1 MNMSGKHFIMKR
13 IVVPLLTLI
22 LVCGMTVSAFAAETG
37 SYDIAAGNPNIT
49 ICYPVDNSGI
59 DTGTIVTPIKGQD
72 IEVGDIG
79 EVSVSKLGVDGLKR
93 SLDDIY
99 GVKRYGGVAVV
110 GVPFYNGI
118 TLYDGLKTQEFL
130 KLYNA
135 NKDELI
141 QAVRLAYPNE
151 TNQWYDEYIAL
162 PIYYGVINGY
172 EDGTLQ
178 PNRPV
183 AVSEVAKIVATAYES
198 NIPSG
203 GYLNNNAFN
212 NGNGM
217 WYNNYYN
224 KMAKAFTYKSSA
236 GITPQYMESNMR
248 RCEVAY
254 VLASVCDDGTLKDY
268 IAKAERGDI
277 SQMSGYVDFVNVVR
291 TDVDLSIE
299 QARMNAGEIPARF
312 AGAVMYLQAK
322 GIMVGDGA
330 GHINPLDNVTR
341 AEVFKLIQTTCQNT
355 PSYTKNKFYGWENKP
370 TSGTVTQQPGQTQ
383 MTEQTVLNP
392 NAPAELQYKVSDI
405 NQSSYK
411 YILNGQA
418 NIAEKQLRKEYTQP
432 IVDQIKSTVQFKD
445 GYTEITIPDLKSDYH
460 EVYVMYDVNENG
472 KWVGGTV
479 YTSTQQ
485 SGTIRM
491 EGNCYGMVIGIQ
503 GREDKAS
510 IKSKAA
516 GSSYMWAYSIERGGW
531 EAY

>member
-22 LVCGMTVSAFAAETG
+22 LVCGMTISAFAAETG

-72 IEVGDIG
+72 IEVGDING
-79 EVSVSKLGVDGLKR
+79 EVSVSKLGVEGLKR
-93 SLDDIY
+93 SLDEIY
-99 GVKRYGGVAVV
+99 GVKRYGGIAV

-118 TLYDGLKTQEFL
+118 TLYDGLKNQEFL

-183 AVSEVAKIVATAYES
+183 AVSEVAKILATAYES

-236 GITPQYMESNMR
+236 GITPQYMQSNMR

-268 IAKAERGDI
+268 IANAERGDI

-291 TDVDLSIE
+291 TDADLSTE

-392 NAPAELQYKVSDI
+392 NAPAELQYKVSDL
-405 NQSSYK
+405 NESSYK

-460 EVYVMYDVNENG
+460 EVVIKYYKNVNGNMQG
-472 KWVGGTV
+472 CTV
-479 YTSTQQ
+479 YRGSQQ
-485 SGTIRM
+485 SGTITLD
-491 EGNCYGMVIGIQ
+491 GDCYGIQ
-503 GREDKAS
+503 ISVEGRADKAS
-510 IKSKAA
+510 IGAK
-516 GSSYMWAYSIERGGW
+516 SSYTVSYSIES
-531 EAY
+531 EAWKSY

>member
-1 MNMSGKHFIMKR
+1 MSGKHFFMKK

-22 LVCGMTVSAFAAETG
+22 MVCGMTVSAFAAETG
-37 SYDIAAGNPNIT
+37 SYDIVADNPNIT
-49 ICYPVDNSGI
+49 ICYAVDNSGL
-59 DTGTIVTPIKGQD
+59 DTGTVVTPIGGQD
-72 IEVGDIG
+72 IEVGDIQG
-79 EVSVSKLGVDGLKR
+79 EVSVSKLGVEGLKH
-93 SLDDIY
+93 SLDELY
-99 GVKRYGGVAVV
+99 GVQRYSNIAV
-110 GVPFYNGI
+110 GVPFNNGT
-118 TLYDGLKTQEFL
+118 TLYDGLKNQEFMRM
-130 KLYNA
+130 YNA

-162 PIYYGVINGY
+162 PIYYGVLNGY

-183 AVSEVAKIVATAYES
+183 AVSEVAKIVATAYEN
-198 NIPSG
+198 NISSG

-212 NGNGM
+212 KGGGM

-224 KMAKAFTYKSSA
+224 KMAKAFTYKSSSKLTLA
-236 GITPQYMESNMR
+236 YMDSNMK

-277 SQMSGYVDFVNVVR
+277 SQMAGYVDFVNVVK

-299 QARMNAGEIPARF
+299 QSQMNAGNIPARF

-355 PSYTKNKFYGWENKP
+355 ASYTKNKFYGWEKLP
-370 TSGTVTQQPGQTQ
+370 TSGTVTPQPGQTQ

-405 NQSSYK
+405 KESSYK

-418 NIAEKQLRKEYTQP
+418 NIAEKQLKKEYVKP
-432 IVDQIKSTVQFKD
+432 IVDKVMQSVVFKD
-445 GYTEITIPDLKSDYH
+445 GYTEITLPDLKSDYH
-460 EVYVMYDVNENG
+460 EVYVNYSINENG
-472 KWVGGTV
+472 TWAGTKT
-479 YTSTQQ
+479 YTSTGG
-485 SGTIRM
+485 SGTIRL
-491 EGNCYGMVIGIQ
+491 EGNCYGIIIGVQ
-503 GREDKAS
+503 GRKDKATQ
-510 IKSKAA
+510 AA
-516 GSSYMWAYSIERGGW
+516 GSSYKAFYSIEKGTW
-531 EAY
+531 ECE